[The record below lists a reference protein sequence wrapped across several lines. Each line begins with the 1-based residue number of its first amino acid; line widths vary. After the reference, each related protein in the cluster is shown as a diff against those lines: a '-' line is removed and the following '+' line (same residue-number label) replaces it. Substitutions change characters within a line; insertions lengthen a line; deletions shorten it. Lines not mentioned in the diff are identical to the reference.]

1 MSFNVFDISAS
12 GMYAQRTKMDVIA
25 SNVANINTT
34 RNPDGT
40 KGIYKKKEVTF
51 QAVYDSKTTA
61 SPKVAFPNGK
71 YTPYYSQPQEN
82 VFLKGGISF
91 NEGGISTGVEVA
103 QISESKEPYKIVYDP
118 SHPDSDVDGYV
129 KLPNI
134 NIVEEM
140 VNMVSASKAYEAN
153 AAAVDAAK
161 SMINAALRI

>member
-1 MSFNVFDISAS
+1 MSFDVFDISAS

-40 KGIYKKKEVTF
+40 KGIYRKKEVSF
-51 QAVYDSKTTA
+51 QAVYDGTKNSA
-61 SPKVAFPNGK
+61 PKVAFPNGK
-71 YTPYYSQPQEN
+71 YSPYYSQPQEN
-82 VFLKGGISF
+82 VFLKGGITYD
-91 NEGGISTGVEVA
+91 EGNIATGVQVA
-103 QISESKEPYKIVYDP
+103 QISESKDPYKIVYDP

-153 AAAVDAAK
+153 AAAVNATKA
-161 SMINAALRI
+161 MIAAALRI

>member
-34 RNPDGT
+34 RNPDGS
-40 KGIYKKKEVTF
+40 KGVYVKKEVSF
-51 QAVYDSKTTA
+51 QAIYDDKTS

-71 YTPYYSQPQEN
+71 YTPYYNQPQEN
-82 VFLKGGISF
+82 VYLKGGIAF
-91 NEGGISTGVEVA
+91 NEPGGAAGVEVA
-103 QISESKEPYKIVYDP
+103 QISESKNPYKVVYDP
-118 SHPDSDVDGYV
+118 SHPDSDVDGFV

-140 VNMVSASKAYEAN
+140 VQMVSASKAYEAN
-153 AAAVDAAK
+153 AAAVDVTK
-161 SMINAALRI
+161 SMISAALKI

>member
-40 KGIYKKKEVTF
+40 KGIYKKKEVSF
-51 QAVYDSKTTA
+51 QAVYDNKMANS
-61 SPKVAFPNGK
+61 KVAFPNGK
-71 YTPYYSQPQEN
+71 YSPYYNQAQED
-82 VFLKGGISF
+82 VFLRGGISY

-103 QISESKEPYKIVYDP
+103 QISESKDPYKIIYDP

-161 SMINAALRI
+161 SMIQAALRI

>member
-40 KGIYKKKEVTF
+40 KGVYKKKEVSF
-51 QAVYDSKTTA
+51 QAVYAGKT
-61 SPKVAFPNGK
+61 SEPQIAFPNGK
-71 YTPYYSQPQEN
+71 YSPYYSQTQEN
-82 VFLKGGISF
+82 VFLRGGISYESG
-91 NEGGISTGVEVA
+91 NISTGVEVA
-103 QISESKEPYKIVYDP
+103 QISESKDPYKIVYDP
-118 SHPDSDVDGYV
+118 SNPDSDVDGYV

-161 SMINAALRI
+161 SMINSALRI

>member
-34 RNPDGT
+34 RNPDGS
-40 KGIYKKKEVTF
+40 KGVYVKKEVSF
-51 QAVYDSKTTA
+51 QAVYDGQSS
-61 SPKVAFPNGK
+61 SPKVDFPNGK
-71 YTPYYSQPQEN
+71 YTPYYNKPQN
-82 VFLKGGISF
+82 DVYLKGGITYDES
-91 NEGGISTGVEVA
+91 GVSTGVEVA
-103 QISESKEPYKIVYDP
+103 QIAESKDPYKIVYDP

-140 VNMVSASKAYEAN
+140 VQMVSASKAYEAN

-161 SMINAALRI
+161 SMISSALKI